1 VSTQPRFFV
10 PEVVQTSEMD
20 CGPASLKALLEG
32 FGISASYGRL
42 REACQTEVDGAS
54 IDVIE
59 QVAVLLGLD
68 AEQIMIPADHL
79 LLPEASALPALVVVR
94 LPNGMTHFII
104 VWSKHGRFV
113 QVMDPGTGR
122 RWVDEKRLLADLYIH
137 RFAVPAEAFREWA
150 GTEGFLAPL
159 RWRLAD
165 LRLADAQITERI
177 TQACAD
183 PGWRGLAAL
192 DAATR
197 MVAAIVQAHGLA
209 RGEVAGQVLARFVE
223 AAHAGETGEPSS
235 IPAPFWFVEPA
246 PRDPGEPEADAQ
258 VLLRGAVLIRVTGA
272 QAPESPEELAQKDL
286 PPELIAALHE
296 PPLHP
301 EKEIWRAV
309 RQDGWL
315 TLGVLGIAL
324 LLAAL
329 GVTLEAFLLQ
339 GVMRLGATLP
349 DLTARWLAIAALAV
363 FVLILFSLELPL
375 ATVEQ
380 RIGRRLETRLRILL
394 LEKIPRLSDRYF
406 HSRLTSDMTQ
416 RAHGLR
422 ALRTLPVLAV
432 NVLRL
437 TFQLLLTV
445 AGVII
450 LDPVSAPWAIAFAL
464 VFAAVAYFSN
474 IIQREREM
482 RLFTHNSSLSRF
494 YLDALLGLVP
504 ARMHGAERSMR
515 RAHETLLTEWA
526 RASLDTWRIIVAL
539 QGVSAALYA
548 AFSVVIL
555 LNFVARGGQTGNIL
569 LLFYW
574 TLNLPVLAQSL
585 FALLQQYPVM
595 RNHTLRLLEPL
606 GAPDET
612 DSAANVMLSGL
623 TNQGSPQQNSSEASP
638 DSGPQDS
645 SLVSRRNTSW
655 PEDPLRVTVATAPR
669 PGGTAIAYQNVQVQ
683 AGGHTILSD
692 INLRITAGEHVA
704 IVGESGAGKS
714 TLVGILLGWHKP
726 TEGQV
731 RVDDAPLD
739 GERLRDLRRVTAWVD
754 PAVQLWNRS
763 LLANLQ
769 YGNSEGDTAIGNT
782 LEEADL
788 FDILERLP
796 EGMQTAL
803 GESGGLVS
811 GGEGQRVRLGRAFN
825 KPDVRLAILD
835 EPFRGLDR
843 GRRRALLL
851 QARAHWRAATM
862 LCITHDVGETQA
874 FERVLVIENGR
885 IVEDAPPAVL
895 AARPDSR
902 YRAMLDAEETVRRGM
917 WESAAWRR
925 LWIEKGELREN

>member
-1 VSTQPRFFV
+1 MADRVSTTPVFFV

-42 REACQTEVDGAS
+42 REACQTEVDGTS

-59 QVAVLLGLD
+59 QIAVQLGLD

-79 LLPEASALPALVVVR
+79 LMKEASALPALVVVR
-94 LPNGMTHFII
+94 LPNGMTHFLI

-137 RFAVPAEAFREWA
+137 RFAVPADAFREWA

-159 RWRLAD
+159 RRRLGD
-165 LRLADAQITERI
+165 LHLPDAQIAELI
-177 TQACAD
+177 TGACDD

-197 MVAAIVQAHGLA
+197 MVAAIVHAKGLA

-223 AAHAGETGEPSS
+223 AARSSETWEQSP
-235 IPAPFWFVEPA
+235 IPAPFWFVEPS
-246 PRDPGEPEADAQ
+246 PGDSGDPEAGEQ
-258 VLLRGAVLIRVTGA
+258 VFLRGAVLIRVTGA
-272 QAPESPEELAQKDL
+272 HVPQSPEELAQKDL
-286 PPELIAALHE
+286 PPELIAALQE

-301 EKEIWRAV
+301 EREIWRAV
-309 RQDGWL
+309 RQDGVL
-315 TLGVLGIAL
+315 TLGVLAL
-324 LLAAL
+324 ALFLAAL

-339 GVMRLGATLP
+339 GVMRLGASLP
-349 DLTARWLAIAALAV
+349 DPTVRWLAIAALSV
-363 FVLILFSLELPL
+363 FVLLLFSLELPL
-375 ATVEQ
+375 ATVVQ

-394 LEKIPRLSDRYF
+394 LEKIPRLNDRYF

-432 NVLRL
+432 NILRL
-437 TFQLLLTV
+437 AFQLLLTV
-445 AGVII
+445 AGVIL

-464 VFAAVAYFSN
+464 VFAVVAYFSN

-504 ARMHGAERSMR
+504 ARMHGAERSLR

-526 RASLDTWRIIVAL
+526 RASLDTWRIVVAL
-539 QGVSAALYA
+539 QGASALLYA

-555 LNFVARGGQTGNIL
+555 LNFVARGGQTGNVL

-574 TLNLPVLAQSL
+574 TLNLPALAQSL
-585 FALLQQYPVM
+585 FTLLQQYPVM

-606 GAPDET
+606 GAPDEVRPT
-612 DSAANVMLSGL
+612 GAAS
-623 TNQGSPQQNSSEASP
+623 
-638 DSGPQDS
+638 D
-645 SLVSRRNTSW
+645 
-655 PEDPLRVTVATAPR
+655 DPTAPR
-669 PGGTAIAYQNVQVQ
+669 ANATPGGLAIALEDVQVQ

-692 INLRITAGEHVA
+692 INLHVKPGEHVA

-726 TEGQV
+726 TGGEV
-731 RVDDAPLD
+731 RVDDTPLD
-739 GERLRDLRRVTAWVD
+739 GERLRDLRRETAWVD

-769 YGNSEGDTAIGNT
+769 YGTLREDGDNTIGRA

-796 EGMQTAL
+796 AGMQTAL

-825 KPDVRLAILD
+825 KKDVRLAILD

-843 GRRRALLL
+843 PRRRDLLV
-851 QARAHWRAATM
+851 QARAHWRDATM

-874 FERVLVIENGR
+874 FERVVVIENGR
-885 IVEDAPPAVL
+885 IIEDDTPAAL

-902 YRAMLDAEETVRRGM
+902 YRAMLDAEESVRRGL
-917 WESAAWRR
+917 WEGTAWRR
-925 LWIEKGELREN
+925 LWIEKGELRENSPGD